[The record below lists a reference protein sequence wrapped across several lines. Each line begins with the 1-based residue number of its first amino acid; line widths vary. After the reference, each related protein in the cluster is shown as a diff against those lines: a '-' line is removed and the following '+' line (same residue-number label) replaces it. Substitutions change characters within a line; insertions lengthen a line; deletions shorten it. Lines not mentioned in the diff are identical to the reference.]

1 VIGQTATL
9 KMLHFSDRDTA
20 EKIIEWGFP
29 IDKPTVSRWWIRY
42 QQDKIKNH
50 RENSDRK
57 KLLDEETDG

>member
-1 VIGQTATL
+1 
-9 KMLHFSDRDTA
+9 MLHFSDRDTA